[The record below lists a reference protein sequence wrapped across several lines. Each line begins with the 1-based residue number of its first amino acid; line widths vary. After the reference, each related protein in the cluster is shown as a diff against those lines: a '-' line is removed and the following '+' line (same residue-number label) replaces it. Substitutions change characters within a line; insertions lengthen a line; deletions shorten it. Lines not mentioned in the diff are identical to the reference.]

1 MSRRANTIS
10 HNVTVGPASGLA
22 GQARGLSYYM
32 MLIAM
37 AVLVGA
43 AETKVKLADLPAP
56 VQKTV
61 REQTRIAELKGL
73 SKEVE
78 NGKVFYEIET
88 ITNGKSRDLLVN
100 PSGQIVEVEEAT
112 SLESVPAAVKAALAT
127 KGKILK
133 VETVTRGNDVS
144 YEAVVSKNGKKSEVA
159 VEADG
164 TIKK

>member
-1 MSRRANTIS
+1 MRFVGILATIS
-10 HNVTVGPASGLA
+10 MLA
-22 GQARGLSYYM
+22 G
-32 MLIAM
+32 
-37 AVLVGA
+37 VGIA
-43 AETKVKLADLPAP
+43 AEKKVKLAEIPAP

-61 REQTRIAELKGL
+61 QEQTKNAELKGL

-78 NGKVFYEIET
+78 GGKTFYEIET
-88 ITNGKSRDLLVN
+88 IVNGKSRDLLVD

-112 SLESVPAAVKAALAT
+112 TLANVPAPVKATLEKAAE
-127 KGKILK
+127 KGKILS
-133 VETVTRGNDVS
+133 VETVTKGSAVS

>member
-1 MSRRANTIS
+1 MKLTGI
-10 HNVTVGPASGLA
+10 LA
-22 GQARGLSYYM
+22 V
-32 MLIAM
+32 M
-37 AVLVGA
+37 ALLLGA
-43 AETKVKLADLPAP
+43 AEKKLKLADLPAP

-61 REQTRIAELKGL
+61 QEQTKSAELKGL

-78 NGKVFYEIET
+78 NGKTLYEVET
-88 ITNGKSRDLLVN
+88 MANGKSRDLLVDT
-100 PSGQIVEVEEAT
+100 SGQIVEVEEAAT
-112 SLESVPAAVKAALAT
+112 LESVPAAVKAALEKAAV

-133 VETVTRGNDVS
+133 VETVTKGSAVS